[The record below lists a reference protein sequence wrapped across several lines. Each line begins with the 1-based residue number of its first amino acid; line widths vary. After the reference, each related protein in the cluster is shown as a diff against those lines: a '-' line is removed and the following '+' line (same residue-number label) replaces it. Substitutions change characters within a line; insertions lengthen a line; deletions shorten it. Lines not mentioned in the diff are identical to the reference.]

1 MKYFN
6 TIILITGII
15 IASGCTLA
23 DPRCGNGRIDE
34 GEECDGSSV
43 PNPPKCPEGYESTGL
58 VYQCTDT
65 CSILDRNLEFCTP
78 ICGNGRLDDGEEC
91 DGTEFTL
98 KIPDCPEGLASTG
111 LKYECTKECKILDK
125 NVQFCQSCGNGVL
138 EVGEDCDPEIPN
150 AIASDVCTRLLGPAY
165 QQRYLQDVEVK
176 CDAKTCTVINLQ
188 DSHDTVGLC
197 VPWCGNGK
205 IDEDRGEEC
214 DGTVFKDTPPDCS
227 EQEGMESSGRTYEC
241 TPTCKLAD
249 KEPQFCQPI
258 CGNGIVDSGEE
269 CDPGHKNAYDK
280 NLCGEGKLLIGDV
293 ECNGDCTVKNKSDI
307 CKAYCGD
314 DKLVEPEKCEE
325 IKGVPYRMNNDGS
338 QELIKCTDYLDKPI
352 WWDSAT
358 MEGQEYV
365 MGKPECSMC
374 KDEGIGSC
382 RYSDRFSFSGVVS
395 CESDIQ
401 HEVAI
406 DENGNK
412 VLNTTVKMV
421 KNIDEPI
428 NITYTCVRLI
438 KEIDN
443 EIFAD
448 LMDPTSEA
456 RYNLVSGL
464 LDSMNRQSLR
474 LNEIDKCP
482 VSQPENYNVDN
493 PKVDSPLLAC
503 TNSPN
508 TSKAFEEFS
517 VDLSVTIPES
527 LSDYIFWCMAMY
539 TGQDGYQYICP
550 PIPKEET
557 ENPKHEKP
565 KSFPVV
571 FQEVANG
578 FGVSTGFPEIACH
591 ICENISYVNFLNSEY
606 ISCSTLTDYHIEY
619 SDKVTV
625 PLAGSLNLKVDEY
638 VNLCDCILHPEA
650 SMTVAV
656 DTGSFLG
663 KRNVSFSCEQL
674 TQCMDDSE
682 GTLTLNVDFGIATV
696 PIDFSCSMLSGYM
709 L

>member
-98 KIPDCPEGLASTG
+98 KIPECPEGLASTG

-227 EQEGMESSGRTYEC
+227 KQEGMEPSGKTYEC

-293 ECNGDCTVKNKSDI
+293 E
-307 CKAYCGD
+307 
-314 DKLVEPEKCEE
+314 
-325 IKGVPYRMNNDGS
+325 
-338 QELIKCTDYLDKPI
+338 
-352 WWDSAT
+352 
-358 MEGQEYV
+358 
-365 MGKPECSMC
+365 
-374 KDEGIGSC
+374 
-382 RYSDRFSFSGVVS
+382 
-395 CESDIQ
+395 
-401 HEVAI
+401 
-406 DENGNK
+406 
-412 VLNTTVKMV
+412 
-421 KNIDEPI
+421 
-428 NITYTCVRLI
+428 
-438 KEIDN
+438 
-443 EIFAD
+443 
-448 LMDPTSEA
+448 
-456 RYNLVSGL
+456 
-464 LDSMNRQSLR
+464 
-474 LNEIDKCP
+474 
-482 VSQPENYNVDN
+482 
-493 PKVDSPLLAC
+493 
-503 TNSPN
+503 
-508 TSKAFEEFS
+508 
-517 VDLSVTIPES
+517 
-527 LSDYIFWCMAMY
+527 
-539 TGQDGYQYICP
+539 
-550 PIPKEET
+550 
-557 ENPKHEKP
+557 
-565 KSFPVV
+565 
-571 FQEVANG
+571 
-578 FGVSTGFPEIACH
+578 
-591 ICENISYVNFLNSEY
+591 
-606 ISCSTLTDYHIEY
+606 
-619 SDKVTV
+619 
-625 PLAGSLNLKVDEY
+625 
-638 VNLCDCILHPEA
+638 
-650 SMTVAV
+650 
-656 DTGSFLG
+656 
-663 KRNVSFSCEQL
+663 
-674 TQCMDDSE
+674 
-682 GTLTLNVDFGIATV
+682 
-696 PIDFSCSMLSGYM
+696 
-709 L
+709 